1 MNTGEQ
7 IKSFENKRAALAAS
21 LEEVMTKA
29 AEEGRT
35 LDVEEEEH
43 YDNTA
48 AEIRQVDAH
57 LKRLRE
63 LETSKAATAQPV
75 KQAGNGNV
83 ATVASAPVI
92 RVEQKLEKGIGFAR
106 FAKSLAAAKGVRSEA
121 LEVARRQYP
130 DDSRLHHVLKSAVG
144 QGPPRTHSGQAACLN
159 IRNMRRTL
167 LIICVRRP
175 LSGDLV
181 MAGSRHFVRCRSIF
195 ACMPRCP
202 VVLPAGWGRVRP
214 DPDEV

>member
-1 MNTGEQ
+1 MN
-7 IKSFENKRAALAAS
+7 
-21 LEEVMTKA
+21 KA

-83 ATVASAPVI
+83 AAVASAPVI
-92 RVEQKLEKGIGFAR
+92 RVEQKLEGLV
-106 FAKSLAAAKGVRSEA
+106 SPA
-121 LEVARRQYP
+121 LP
-130 DDSRLHHVLKSAVG
+130 NHWPRLKVSALK
-144 QGPPRTHSGQAACLN
+144 PWKW
-159 IRNMRRTL
+159 
-167 LIICVRRP
+167 
-175 LSGDLV
+175 
-181 MAGSRHFVRCRSIF
+181 
-195 ACMPRCP
+195 P
-202 VVLPAGWGRVRP
+202 VVSIRMTAVCIMS
-214 DPDEV
+214 

>member
-1 MNTGEQ
+1 MNIGEQ

-63 LETSKAATAQPV
+63 LEAGKAATAQPV

-83 ATVASAPVI
+83 AAVASAPVI
-92 RVEQKLEKGIGFAR
+92 RVEQKLDKG
-106 FAKSLAAAKGVRSEA
+106 LASPA
-121 LEVARRQYP
+121 LPNRWL
-130 DDSRLHHVLKSAVG
+130 RLKVSALK
-144 QGPPRTHSGQAACLN
+144 PWKW
-159 IRNMRRTL
+159 
-167 LIICVRRP
+167 
-175 LSGDLV
+175 
-181 MAGSRHFVRCRSIF
+181 
-195 ACMPRCP
+195 P
-202 VVLPAGWGRVRP
+202 VVSIRMTV
-214 DPDEV
+214 VCIMS